1 MMKKVMTIP
10 EKWNVFKKQLN
21 LDLEQVGL
29 NSLGIVMIISFFVGG
44 VVSIQTSLNMSNPLL
59 PKYLVGWASRDSLIL
74 EFSPTMISLILAGK
88 VGSSIASE
96 IGSMRIS
103 EQIDALEIMGVNSA
117 SFLILPKIIA
127 SVLSFPFLVIISMG
141 IGMLGAW
148 IGGLTRPLTHDLFKS
163 MGDKFNIVVQKIVIH
178 TLIEGIFH
186 SSFHCKH
193 KDTGEEAAIDAR
205 TSDAIAIAI
214 RYGCPIFTYENILSR
229 AGIIINSP
237 RKEDK
242 TGVEDLNLQEE
253 DDKMAEPQ
261 GINTFSLKK
270 LKKMLNKAIEDEDY
284 EKASEIRDEIKKRE
298 GK

>member
-10 EKWNVFKKQLN
+10 EKWNVFKKQLI
-21 LDLEQVGL
+21 LDIEQVGL

-141 IGMLGAW
+141 IGMSGAW
-148 IGGLTRPLTHDLFKS
+148 IGGLTTDVTTTSFLEGLRYE
-163 MGDKFNIVVQKIVIH
+163 FNPFYVTYALLKTVFFAFTVASVSSYFGYHAHGSAIEVGRSSTRAVVY
-178 TLIEGIFH
+178 
-186 SSFHCKH
+186 SS
-193 KDTGEEAAIDAR
+193 
-205 TSDAIAIAI
+205 
-214 RYGCPIFTYENILSR
+214 
-229 AGIIINSP
+229 IIILFFNFILT
-237 RKEDK
+237 KIIL
-242 TGVEDLNLQEE
+242 T
-253 DDKMAEPQ
+253 
-261 GINTFSLKK
+261 
-270 LKKMLNKAIEDEDY
+270 
-284 EKASEIRDEIKKRE
+284 
-298 GK
+298 